1 MSASLLKAQNLVSTR
16 VILKVNALT
25 KIGLID
31 STRLKLIL
39 VFYKKN
45 ERIFEKVANLSFR
58 PRFAHCK
65 YHIYCVS
72 APKTKVSQYQ
82 QAIIVLSWTEW
93 NAKLTLYIFRI
104 NGIGSR
110 AQRAQRE
117 ALEAS
122 FPEWI
127 RSFPGGQ
134 R

>member
-1 MSASLLKAQNLVSTR
+1 MSASLLKAQHLVSTR
-16 VILKVNALT
+16 VILKVNAHIN
-25 KIGLID
+25 IGSID
-31 STRLKLIL
+31 STKSYHFI
-39 VFYKKN
+39 KD
-45 ERIFEKVANLSFR
+45 ESIIFNKVANLSFR

-72 APKTKVSQYQ
+72 APKTKVSQYE

-93 NAKLTLYIFRI
+93 NAKLTLYVFRI

-122 FPEWI
+122 FFERI